1 MSRMPARRGRSGQ
14 RSGERNDYQVCP
26 AVKSIGKVGNE
37 LRLVVIRYLIDQ
49 PMRFNKLMAT
59 IETIDPKS
67 LSRVLK
73 YLVGEGIVR
82 RDVLGTQPFT
92 VQYSLTE
99 KGMELKP
106 VIDSLQ
112 VWGRKWLISSP
123 EIRSQAG
130 STRNPSRSPAV
141 PGRAPKAIQYA
152 GSPSS
157 LGLEPA

>member
-1 MSRMPARRGRSGQ
+1 MPANRRTSGSRSA
-14 RSGERNDYQVCP
+14 ERNDQQVCP
-26 AVKSIGKVGNE
+26 AVKSIAKVGNE

-99 KGMELKP
+99 KGIELRP

-112 VWGRKWLISSP
+112 VWGRRWLMASP
-123 EIRSQAG
+123 EIRPSAG
-130 STRNPSRSPAV
+130 PLRNPTGMPAV
-141 PGRAPKAIQYA
+141 PGRAPGAIQATVSSA
-152 GSPSS
+152 GNRVP
-157 LGLEPA
+157 LG

>member
-1 MSRMPARRGRSGQ
+1 MPATRRTSGQ
-14 RSGERNDYQVCP
+14 RRGERNDHQVCP
-26 AVKSIGKVGNE
+26 AVKSIAKVGNE

-59 IETIDPKS
+59 VETIDPKS

-82 RDVLGTQPFT
+82 RDVLDTQPFS

-112 VWGRKWLISSP
+112 VWGQRWLVASS
-123 EIRSQAG
+123 E
-130 STRNPSRSPAV
+130 TRSPAGPFRNLSRV
-141 PGRAPKAIQYA
+141 PAIPSRGPGPIQATVSSA
-152 GSPSS
+152 GEEVR
-157 LGLEPA
+157 LG